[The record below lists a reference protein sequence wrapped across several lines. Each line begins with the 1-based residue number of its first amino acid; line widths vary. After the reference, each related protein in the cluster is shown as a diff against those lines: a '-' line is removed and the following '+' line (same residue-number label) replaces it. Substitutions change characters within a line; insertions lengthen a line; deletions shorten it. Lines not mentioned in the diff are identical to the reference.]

1 MPGTILRMANNRHER
16 VGVEGRRTHI
26 AAKSAFRRVKKWC
39 KRDATV
45 SRAGTADA
53 HAQIDKKSDESS
65 IPNPRSIAVD
75 SRISQLERAFELAS
89 SGRCASVADIK
100 RKLRE
105 EGYMDDQV
113 EGPVLFGQLNSLMK
127 KSNGQAV
134 RNTARPTG
142 SGSSAA

>member
-1 MPGTILRMANNRHER
+1 MAYDRHER
-16 VGVEGRRTHI
+16 TDHEVRRTHI
-26 AAKSAFRRVKKWC
+26 AAKPVIRRVKKC
-39 KRDATV
+39 CQRDATV
-45 SRAGTADA
+45 SRGLHTLWLML
-53 HAQIDKKSDESS
+53 KTTRRSDESR
-65 IPNPRSIAVD
+65 IPKPRSIAVD

-113 EGPVLFGQLNSLMK
+113 EGPSLFSQLNTLMK
-127 KSNGQAV
+127 KSNGHAS
-134 RNTARPTG
+134 RNAARPSS

>member
-1 MPGTILRMANNRHER
+1 M
-16 VGVEGRRTHI
+16 
-26 AAKSAFRRVKKWC
+26 
-39 KRDATV
+39 
-45 SRAGTADA
+45 
-53 HAQIDKKSDESS
+53 
-65 IPNPRSIAVD
+65 D

-113 EGPVLFGQLNSLMK
+113 EGPSLFSQLNTLMK
-127 KSNGQAV
+127 KSNGHAS
-134 RNTARPTG
+134 RNAARLSS